1 MTRIVLAAWLAL
13 TAGAVIAQGN
23 YPEQTVR
30 ILVGFSPG
38 VAPDITARLLAE
50 RLSAALA
57 KPVVVEN
64 VTGAGGNIAAD
75 RVAKAAPNGYTLGM
89 VGNGSLIFSP
99 ALYEKLSYDPQKDFA
114 PITQV

>member
-13 TAGAVIAQGN
+13 TAGAVIAQGG

-38 VAPDITARLLAE
+38 VAPDVTARVVAEKLAE
-50 RLSAALA
+50 AWG

-64 VTGAGGNIAAD
+64 ITGAGGNIAAD
-75 RVAKAAPNGYTLGM
+75 RVAKAPPNGYTLGM
-89 VGNGSLIFSP
+89 VGNGSTVFGPSM
-99 ALYEKLSYDPQKDFA
+99 YDKL
-114 PITQV
+114 